1 MTVAHQSAADLQH
14 PIRFSSARWR
24 DALQPWWPEDA
35 PHDDLIERADLF
47 RIAGEW
53 RHGSRQVTDLF
64 VLTMAWG
71 YGNVGYGRYRTRR
84 MLTTDDVVGRLETAL
99 APLRSPALTT
109 PDQLADVY
117 RSLGWYGSARI
128 RGLGP
133 AFFTKL
139 LYFAGYRYGE
149 VGLQPLILDRRVAR
163 ALPAAGGPALG
174 SWGWTAKQWL
184 TYLTWADERAVDHGV
199 APDVIEYWLFDA
211 GRLPETA
218 RPPAPRRA
226 EEVPTLPRSRP

>member
-1 MTVAHQSAADLQH
+1 MTVADQSASGLQG

-24 DALQPWWPEDA
+24 VASQPWWPEDA

-47 RIAGEW
+47 RTAADW
-53 RHGSRQVTDLF
+53 RRGSRRVTDLF

-84 MLTTDDVVGRLETAL
+84 MLATPKVAERLETAL
-99 APLRSPALTT
+99 APLRSPALAT

-117 RSLGWYGSARI
+117 RSLSWGGSSRI

-139 LYFAGYRYGE
+139 LYFAGHRHGE

-163 ALPAAGGPALG
+163 ALAAAGGPALA
-174 SWGWTAKQWL
+174 SWGWTAEQWL
-184 TYLTWADERAVDHGV
+184 SYLTWAYERAAALGV
-199 APDVIEYWLFDA
+199 PADVVEYRLFDL
-211 GRLPETA
+211 GRLPEATTA
-218 RPPAPRRA
+218 LTDQ
-226 EEVPTLPRSRP
+226 EE